1 MKYKMEKDW
10 SGRGGRAGEADRSIP
25 SKMPK
30 HLFSGKR
37 KLNNV
42 SRR

>member
-1 MKYKMEKDW
+1 MERLKFKIDKKW
-10 SGRGGRAGEADRSIP
+10 AGKGGRAGEADRTIP

-37 KLNNV
+37 K
-42 SRR
+42 